1 MADSGVAKIVAATAL
16 ISFVSAPNPVI
27 RPQPPAMREAA
38 SLSSGDGV
46 VTGCHGPWLAL
57 GDTLQCHPAR
67 RWCTRNG
74 DACSD
79 SPFRREAD
87 LASLRWVSS
96 DESVLRVSNGRI
108 EAVGTGH
115 ARVAVFLGD
124 TTDDTEFT
132 VLPPVAAIRFE
143 RPLYTMRVGDT
154 VRIRAW
160 AYDSTGKP
168 VQFLLPEGYLV
179 SKNSARVRQVWTRD
193 RATAG
198 DLILATGVGQTS
210 TVITLAHRS
219 DITRITVIP

>member
-1 MADSGVAKIVAATAL
+1 MCGTRTRVLVFPLSLNPRALSGQVPTMADSGVAKIVAATAL

-87 LASLRWVSS
+87 LASLRWVS
-96 DESVLRVSNGRI
+96 
-108 EAVGTGH
+108 
-115 ARVAVFLGD
+115 
-124 TTDDTEFT
+124 
-132 VLPPVAAIRFE
+132 
-143 RPLYTMRVGDT
+143 
-154 VRIRAW
+154 
-160 AYDSTGKP
+160 
-168 VQFLLPEGYLV
+168 
-179 SKNSARVRQVWTRD
+179 
-193 RATAG
+193 
-198 DLILATGVGQTS
+198 
-210 TVITLAHRS
+210 
-219 DITRITVIP
+219 